1 MPTHLTVRTYLTIGL
16 APFTKYVVLA
26 LNDFRQN
33 VQKYNPLFFILKTQI
48 VDFPP
53 DSKGS
58 NLFMF
63 GPMYLELGVTHVPID
78 MFARFTHVLT

>member
-16 APFTKYVVLA
+16 APLIYYVVLT
-26 LNDFRQN
+26 LNDFKPN
-33 VQKYNPLFFILKTQI
+33 VGKFNHRVFILKTQI

-58 NLFMF
+58 NLFIF
-63 GPMYLELGVTHVPID
+63 ETLYLDLGVIHVTID
-78 MFARFTHVLT
+78 KFVQFTHVLN

>member
-1 MPTHLTVRTYLTIGL
+1 MPTHLTDRTYLIIGL
-16 APFTKYVVLA
+16 APFTKYVALA

-33 VQKYNPLFFILKTQI
+33 VGKFNHRVFILKTQI

-63 GPMYLELGVTHVPID
+63 GPMYLDLGVAPVTID
-78 MFARFTHVLT
+78 KFAQFTHVLN

>member
-16 APFTKYVVLA
+16 VLLTKYITLTV
-26 LNDFRQN
+26 NDFRQN
-33 VQKYNPLFFILKTQI
+33 VGKFNHRVFILKTQI

-63 GPMYLELGVTHVPID
+63 GPMYLDLGVAPITID
-78 MFARFTHVLT
+78 KFAQFKHALN